1 MPIFNSRTV
10 ARISA
15 LLASTALF
23 GIPAQGQAQGVGK
36 AAAVNPATE
45 GVQNGNVRTLRLG
58 SDVVRNETIRT
69 SASGS
74 TQILFIDK
82 TTLNVGPS
90 SSVTIDEY
98 VFNPDANTGQ
108 ATITL
113 GKGLMRFVGGE
124 ISHNDS
130 VKIKTPVA
138 TITVR
143 GGTVTLGYTADGLR
157 VILHYGEADVANA
170 CGSVVL
176 SRGGYAVTVAGAGE
190 CPSDPEQAT
199 KQEIKEALNKLSSGP
214 GQTGGGT
221 FTGTGPKT
229 SQTFEGNPFGPPDK
243 LDELLD
249 DLKQWDN
256 SFVPFGNDI
265 WTGGNGNC
273 STCS

>member
-1 MPIFNSRTV
+1 MPIFNSRTA

-23 GIPAQGQAQGVGK
+23 GLPPALAQSVGK

-45 GVQNGNVRTLRLG
+45 GVQGGAVRTLRLG

-74 TQILFIDK
+74 TQILFVDK
-82 TTLNVGPS
+82 TTLNIGPS
-90 SSVTIDEY
+90 SSVTIDNY
-98 VFNPDANTGQ
+98 VFNPDANSGQ

-124 ISHNDS
+124 ISHSDR
-130 VKIKTPVA
+130 VQIKTPAA

-143 GGTVTLGYTADGLR
+143 GGTVTIGYTADGLR

-176 SRGGYAVTVAGAGE
+176 SRGGYAVSVAGPGQ
-190 CPSDPEQAT
+190 CPSDPEKVS
-199 KQEIKEALNKLSSGP
+199 KQEIKEALNKLTSGP
-214 GQTGGGT
+214 GQSGGGT
-221 FTGTGPKT
+221 FTGVGPKT
-229 SQTFEGNPFGPPDK
+229 SETFDVGPNGPPAHFDS
-243 LDELLD
+243 LVT
-249 DLKQWDN
+249 DLQEWDN
-256 SFVPFGNDI
+256 SFVPFGCDGDQYGCDGP
-265 WTGGNGNC
+265 WYGQ
-273 STCS
+273 